1 MMCAVVVPA
10 FMIQAPPILLLSGRP
25 VDWVVAPGTATG
37 ALGAV
42 ATKALARKTGAR
54 GLRSILE
61 QVLLDTMY
69 ELPTLENVSKVVV
82 DEQMI
87 VADGKPLLIYSDP
100 PKVAGGTA

>member
-1 MMCAVVVPA
+1 
-10 FMIQAPPILLLSGRP
+10 
-25 VDWVVAPGTATG
+25 
-37 ALGAV
+37 V

-61 QVLLDTMY
+61 QILLDTMY

-82 DEQMI
+82 DEQM
-87 VADGKPLLIYSDP
+87 VSADGKPLLIYSDP